1 MLSDNQL
8 MSGVSGG
15 RDLALGH
22 LLALFTVVVWGVTF
36 VSTKVLLEVLTPVE
50 ILCVRF
56 VLGYL
61 FLWVLW
67 PRRLTRRLVAR
78 EELYFFF
85 AGLTGIC
92 LYYLAENVALVFT
105 RASNVGVIVC
115 LSPFFTALLGKLTG
129 SREPLGGW
137 FFLGLALSLAGV
149 GLICWGGEEG
159 VEFNWKGDL
168 LAATAGLIWAAY
180 SILVKRI
187 TSLGLPALPVTRRIF
202 FWGIIC
208 MIPVAAYDGFDVSID
223 ELLIPTVG
231 GNLVFLSFIASGLCF
246 VFWSMTVK
254 LLGAVA
260 STVYIYLIPVV
271 TVATAIVV
279 LGEPLTVFI
288 VVGMLLV
295 IAGLVCAQAARPI
308 IAWLRRRSK

>member
-1 MLSDNQL
+1 MGSLAFFRLKLRIENDKNMLSDNQL

-105 RASNVGVIVC
+105 PPR
-115 LSPFFTALLGKLTG
+115 T
-129 SREPLGGW
+129 
-137 FFLGLALSLAGV
+137 
-149 GLICWGGEEG
+149 
-159 VEFNWKGDL
+159 
-168 LAATAGLIWAAY
+168 WA
-180 SILVKRI
+180 
-187 TSLGLPALPVTRRIF
+187 
-202 FWGIIC
+202 
-208 MIPVAAYDGFDVSID
+208 
-223 ELLIPTVG
+223 
-231 GNLVFLSFIASGLCF
+231 
-246 VFWSMTVK
+246 
-254 LLGAVA
+254 
-260 STVYIYLIPVV
+260 
-271 TVATAIVV
+271 
-279 LGEPLTVFI
+279 
-288 VVGMLLV
+288 
-295 IAGLVCAQAARPI
+295 
-308 IAWLRRRSK
+308 